1 MAICEFPSHCA
12 TLFSSFK
19 SNQLD
24 CYDFEP
30 KREASRPKVSLIE
43 G

>member
-1 MAICEFPSHCA
+1 MTICEFPSDCA

-24 CYDFEP
+24 SYDFEP
-30 KREASRPKVSLIE
+30 KGETK
-43 G
+43 GFFD